1 MKVRVLK
8 QSQQLPI
15 SLEHAWEF
23 FSTPKN
29 LDDITPPD
37 LGFHT
42 TYCSGEHLYDGQI
55 ICYRMRLAPLVN
67 LRWVTEIQ
75 SVKPMESFID
85 NQIHGPYRLWHHLH
99 RFEANEQ
106 GVLMTDL
113 VHYALPF
120 GPLGAIAH
128 ALYVRKKLERIFQFR
143 KETLTAHFGGASPVF
158 REEKMRGS
166 KSGEKGGGAASSP
179 STPAGDACAS
189 HHPPKNADTID
200 PKNKKSRVINP
211 L

>member
-1 MKVRVLK
+1 
-8 QSQQLPI
+8 
-15 SLEHAWEF
+15 
-23 FSTPKN
+23 
-29 LDDITPPD
+29 
-37 LGFHT
+37 
-42 TYCSGEHLYDGQI
+42 
-55 ICYRMRLAPLVN
+55 MRLAPLVIP
-67 LRWVTEIQ
+67 RWVTEIQ

-85 NQIHGPYRLWHHLH
+85 NQLHGPYRLWHHLH

-143 KETLTAHFGGASPVF
+143 KETLTAHFGGASP
-158 REEKMRGS
+158 
-166 KSGEKGGGAASSP
+166 ASRPP
-179 STPAGDACAS
+179 SSESNSNNKHKQTHKP
-189 HHPPKNADTID
+189 HPQNHS
-200 PKNKKSRVINP
+200 N

>member
-1 MKVRVLK
+1 
-8 QSQQLPI
+8 
-15 SLEHAWEF
+15 
-23 FSTPKN
+23 
-29 LDDITPPD
+29 
-37 LGFHT
+37 
-42 TYCSGEHLYDGQI
+42 
-55 ICYRMRLAPLVN
+55 MRLAPLVN

-99 RFEANEQ
+99 RFEANDQ

-143 KETLTAHFGGASPVF
+143 KETLTAHFGGASPAS
-158 REEKMRGS
+158 RPPSSESNSNNKHKQTHKPNPQNHS
-166 KSGEKGGGAASSP
+166 K
-179 STPAGDACAS
+179 
-189 HHPPKNADTID
+189 
-200 PKNKKSRVINP
+200 

>member
-99 RFEANEQ
+99 RFEANDQ

-143 KETLTAHFGGASPVF
+143 KETLTAHFGGASP
-158 REEKMRGS
+158 
-166 KSGEKGGGAASSP
+166 ASRPP
-179 STPAGDACAS
+179 SSESNSNNRHKQTHKP
-189 HHPPKNADTID
+189 
-200 PKNKKSRVINP
+200 NP
-211 L
+211 QIHSNL